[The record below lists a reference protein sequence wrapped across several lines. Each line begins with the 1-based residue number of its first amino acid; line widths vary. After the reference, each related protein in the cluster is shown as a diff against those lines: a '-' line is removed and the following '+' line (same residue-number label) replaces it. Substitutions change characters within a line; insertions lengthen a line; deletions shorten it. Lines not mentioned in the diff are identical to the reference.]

1 MQRYAFILFFF
12 PPFPPFFPLFFPSVF
27 CLVFFFFFFFFFL
40 RNTQRDATRRESND
54 FAFPGIVSFLR
65 CCQAPTLSSRAQ
77 YTVYVTAEM
86 LRGQSSAGFS
96 LSLSLS
102 PSLSF
107 LFPFLFF
114 SFFNVFLYAPR
125 AMIAR
130 TRIIRERGRK

>member
-1 MQRYAFILFFF
+1 MLLFFFSF
-12 PPFPPFFPLFFPSVF
+12 PPFPPFFPSVF
-27 CLVFFFFFFFFFL
+27 CLVFFSFFLFFFSHATP
-40 RNTQRDATRRESND
+40 NATRRAGRVTISL
-54 FAFPGIVSFLR
+54 FPGLFHFCGAVKR
-65 CCQAPTLSSRAQ
+65 RRCQAARSTPFTLPRKCCEDRVRQ
-77 YTVYVTAEM
+77 V
-86 LRGQSSAGFS
+86 S